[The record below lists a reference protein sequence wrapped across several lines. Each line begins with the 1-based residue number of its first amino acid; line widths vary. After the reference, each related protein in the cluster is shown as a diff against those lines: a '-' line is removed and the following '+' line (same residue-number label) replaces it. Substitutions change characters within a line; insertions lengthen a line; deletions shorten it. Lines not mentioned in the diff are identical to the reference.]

1 MISKFTHKP
10 YIMNQYTSYGITD
23 AANSIPRLY
32 ETEMKHSLR
41 HQVIRNKVVQ
51 LAPMSITYNA
61 DWWISQW
68 GEQYQIVGGTW
79 LFTRQTPDGLASNIL
94 QFNEDGSLKSATVFA
109 PSTFKKYQA
118 RFGDVDAAKLASTT
132 YVFEQKV
139 DSLTSILAGMD
150 ILFEGSQIVNNSLL
164 NGVHWS
170 DSPYLGSKHS
180 IIWAVMNRN
189 NDVGSTE
196 LKIEAKSIPNTDLY
210 TVTVRPQRF
219 EGDPLPIPMVFENQS
234 NAVAYGLNIAED
246 DSIEAAWYDH
256 ETNTVYFNPNLDK
269 CNVRMEIW
277 PTDLLN
283 KTETDH
289 SPQYDLRTGE
299 LLPLQF

>member
-1 MISKFTHKP
+1 
-10 YIMNQYTSYGITD
+10 MNQYTSYGITD

-41 HQVIRNKVVQ
+41 HQVIKNKVVQ
-51 LAPMSITYNA
+51 LAPMSITSNA
-61 DWWISQW
+61 DWWVSQW
-68 GEQYQIVGGTW
+68 GENYTVVANTW
-79 LFTRQTPDGLASNIL
+79 AFVKPSGATCIL
-94 QFNEDGSLKSATVFA
+94 IFNEDGSLKEASVFA
-109 PSTFKKYQA
+109 PALFNMFKA

-139 DSLTSILAGMD
+139 DSLTSILAGLEFD
-150 ILFEGSQIVNNSLL
+150 FEDGNITNITNNSLL
-164 NGVHWS
+164 NGVEWNES
-170 DSPYLGSKHS
+170 IYLGSKHS

-189 NDVGSTE
+189 NDTGSTE

-219 EGDPLPIPMVFENQS
+219 EGDPLPIPMMFENQS
-234 NAVAYGLNIAED
+234 NDVANFLNIAED
-246 DSIEAAWYDH
+246 DSIEAAWYDN

-277 PTDLLN
+277 PTDHN
-283 KTETDH
+283 GKTENDH
-289 SPQYDLRTGE
+289 GLQYDLRTGE